1 MENKLE
7 EKKKE
12 EKKGFFKP
20 RFLIIMLVAAVFAQ
34 MFSVNYL
41 KKEISLQKYESEKKL
56 AECYEAMNTM
66 SIMQGALVNILVEKD
81 VIDRSRLLDE
91 AQKMSVDLKKMIDQ
105 MKDYEK
111 TDAVIGGNNP
121 EPTPEN

>member
-12 EKKGFFKP
+12 EKKGIFRP